1 MPMSLLLAEGA
12 DGARHLRPF
21 RQALERQCRRHRLG
35 CQALHPRGGA
45 IALAN
50 MWVSVTKAGCTV
62 TQELPIRLVVF
73 IVLRSPRW

>member
-1 MPMSLLLAEGA
+1 
-12 DGARHLRPF
+12 
-21 RQALERQCRRHRLG
+21 
-35 CQALHPRGGA
+35 
-45 IALAN
+45 